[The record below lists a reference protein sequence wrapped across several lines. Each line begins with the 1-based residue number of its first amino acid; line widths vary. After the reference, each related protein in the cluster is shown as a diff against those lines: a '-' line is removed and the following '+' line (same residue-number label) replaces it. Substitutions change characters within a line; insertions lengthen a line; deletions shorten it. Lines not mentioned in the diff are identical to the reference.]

1 MYLILI
7 LNNNTQPI
15 SKIYE
20 EKLFRE
26 DNIE

>member
-1 MYLILI
+1 MYLILT

-20 EKLFRE
+20 EKLFHE
-26 DNIE
+26 GNIE